1 MHPFESSGDYQ
12 QFCEERLQDPY
23 PLFAQ
28 MRAEDPVHWNSRM
41 KLWLMTRYDDV
52 SAFLRDKRLSAS
64 RQAMYEQALP
74 DDMKEQ
80 VRPLLDHLKNW
91 LLLLDP
97 PEHTRLRR
105 LVNAAFTPR
114 LLEELRPRIQEIA
127 EANLASIPSGESFDL
142 IKSFSLPL
150 SATVICE
157 MLGIPPKNRQA
168 FQEANEKLVSFSVRG
183 GPKLREHALEAND
196 ALIKLTALFTP
207 LIEDRRKS
215 PRPDLISALVQ
226 AAVVGEELSDA
237 IVLAFCVFLFLAG
250 HEATT
255 SSITSGLLLLLKNP
269 AEHDRLREDPEALV
283 PTFIE
288 EVLRYESAA
297 FRAVRTANE
306 TFELRGKTIRK
317 GEPVVMLLGAANR
330 DPEQFPDP
338 NRFDVSRAPNKHVA
352 FGSGMHVCLGAPLAR
367 IEMDI
372 AFRALLKQM
381 PRPRLVDETIL
392 WRPLMGVRSISRL
405 ALQK

>member
-1 MHPFESSGDYQ
+1 
-12 QFCEERLQDPY
+12 
-23 PLFAQ
+23 
-28 MRAEDPVHWNSRM
+28 
-41 KLWLMTRYDDV
+41 
-52 SAFLRDKRLSAS
+52 
-64 RQAMYEQALP
+64 
-74 DDMKEQ
+74 
-80 VRPLLDHLKNW
+80 
-91 LLLLDP
+91 
-97 PEHTRLRR
+97 
-105 LVNAAFTPR
+105 
-114 LLEELRPRIQEIA
+114 
-127 EANLASIPSGESFDL
+127 
-142 IKSFSLPL
+142 
-150 SATVICE
+150 
-157 MLGIPPKNRQA
+157 MLGIPPENRQA

-269 AEHDRLREDPEALV
+269 AEHDKLCQNPETLV

-297 FRAVRTANE
+297 FRSVRTASE
-306 TFELRGKTIRK
+306 TFELRGKTIKK
-317 GEPVVMLLGAANR
+317 GEPVIMLLGAANR

-338 NRFDVSRAPNKHVA
+338 NRFDVSRTPNKHVA
-352 FGSGMHVCLGAPLAR
+352 FGAGMHVCLGAPLAR

-372 AFRALLKQM
+372 AFRALIKHM

-405 ALQK
+405 ALRK